1 MKLEAIAEA
10 DVAVQMGR
18 TAEQSFLSS
27 ISKQLEGHADQVL
40 LGVSLVALPTVFHD
54 SHLILVQGANPSC

>member
-40 LGVSLVALPTVFHD
+40 LGVSLVALPTVFM
-54 SHLILVQGANPSC
+54 ILT